1 MELTSR
7 GIHLD
12 VCEDASAAQPK
23 WRKLYG
29 LNEVPDVG
37 GDAEKIDVTNLED
50 KNKRSIDGIVDYGDL
65 EFKFYLNKETTPDAE
80 DSELIK
86 ESYAVLRAMQL
97 AGKTPYFRLAYP
109 DGTGHQWQGSVNV
122 IRSGVGVNAA
132 LAFTLKT
139 SIMSEMQDIEVT
151 K

>member
-1 MELTSR
+1 M
-7 GIHLD
+7 D
-12 VCEDASAAQPK
+12 VCEDVSAEPVK

-50 KNKRSIDGIVDYGDL
+50 KNKRSIDGIVDYGEL
-65 EFKFYLNKETTPDAE
+65 EFKFYLNKETKSDTA
-80 DSELIK
+80 DSAQIM

-97 AGKTPYFRLAYP
+97 AGKTPNFRLVYP

-151 K
+151 E